1 MITSRCFRTCRGER
15 ASQRAGDCGRVEF
28 KPDSL
33 LAHDRWVPRV
43 AQHLADNVHEAFRG
57 AIGAA
62 EGSSRVLLLMYWFMR
77 TRRTPLRRS
86 GGLPRESSA
95 SRFSPP
101 LRPLQFGNTKYG
113 YNPPST
119 SMPPS
124 RNECEPTFHRCRPC
138 SSCKIDNID
147 VFKNATS
154 FCRA

>member
-1 MITSRCFRTCRGER
+1 MR
-15 ASQRAGDCGRVEF
+15 ARSSS

-43 AQHLADNVHEAFRG
+43 AQNLADNVHEAFRG

-62 EGSSRVLLLMYWFMR
+62 EASSRFLNGFFLNGFFVLDSA
-77 TRRTPLRRS
+77 LRPS
-86 GGLPRESSA
+86 GPPALRPSA

-101 LRPLQFGNTKYG
+101 LPSQTPLQFGNTKYG
-113 YNPPST
+113 YDPPST

-124 RNECEPTFHRCRPC
+124 GFAHECEPTFHRCRPC

-154 FCRA
+154 LCRA

>member
-1 MITSRCFRTCRGER
+1 VITSRCFRTCRGER

-62 EGSSRVLLLMYWFMR
+62 EGSSRVLLLMYWLR
-77 TRRTPLRRS
+77 TRTPLRRS

-95 SRFSPP
+95 SRFSPDHYNWQHEVRIQSS
-101 LRPLQFGNTKYG
+101 LDLDATFAQRVRADVSPLQ
-113 YNPPST
+113 
-119 SMPPS
+119 
-124 RNECEPTFHRCRPC
+124 
-138 SSCKIDNID
+138 
-147 VFKNATS
+147 ALQ
-154 FCRA
+154 

>member
-1 MITSRCFRTCRGER
+1 MTSRCFRTCRGER

-62 EGSSRVLLLMYWFMR
+62 EGSSRFLLLSTGSFLR

-86 GGLPRESSA
+86 GLPRESSA

-101 LRPLQFGNTKYG
+101 LPSQTITIWQHEVRIQSSLDLDATFAQRVRADVSPLQ
-113 YNPPST
+113 
-119 SMPPS
+119 
-124 RNECEPTFHRCRPC
+124 
-138 SSCKIDNID
+138 
-147 VFKNATS
+147 ALQ
-154 FCRA
+154 